1 MLHLNSKQKNK
12 QISMK
17 TLYTILIAAISLT
30 ILSCNKETSTTQTN
44 VMNNLLTNKNWY
56 LDYSIIE
63 ATSSTTPVVVKSYV
77 GQSTYFITYL
87 KNGETKDSD
96 GVTGTYTVEL
106 INGQSQIHMQLKT
119 SNGNPFE
126 VIYNI
131 ISVGETNMILSKLV
145 SGPATKL
152 YFTIK

>member
-1 MLHLNSKQKNK
+1 
-12 QISMK
+12 MK
-17 TLYTILIAAISLT
+17 TFFTILLAAISLT
-30 ILSCNKETSTTQTN
+30 IFSCNKETSTTQTN

-56 LDYSIIE
+56 LDYSITE
-63 ATSSTTPVVVKSYV
+63 GLTSTTPVVLKSYV

-87 KNGETKDSD
+87 KNGVTQDSD
-96 GVTGTYTVEL
+96 GITGTYTVEL
-106 INGQSQIHMQLKT
+106 KNGQSQIHMQLKT

-131 ISVGETNMILSKLV
+131 ISVGESNMVLSKLI

-152 YFTIK
+152 YFTTK